1 MSAHKPTAINPW
13 TYAAQFY
20 SGDPATSSDYN
31 QIVNNLSLMYAR
43 PYMIIANTASQTL
56 TTGSNVFTGGSP
68 ATITNNPVSLAGSI
82 TYASG
87 TITVPLTGLYRVT
100 MSMSVNTNA
109 TAAYFQMYAFCSG
122 GSSGNNHNFFTPR
135 TPTNT
140 AQITGST
147 GSFIVPMQAGGG
159 TYPNTI
165 QFLIGTSA
173 GVSVQGAAL
182 PIGNNTTFAQIEYL
196 GASNGSI

>member
-1 MSAHKPTAINPW
+1 MPHNPTSITSW
-13 TYAAQFY
+13 STAQEFN
-20 SGDPATSSDYN
+20 SGEAATSAQYN

-56 TTGSNVFTGGSP
+56 TNGSNVFTGGSP
-68 ATITNNPVSLAGSI
+68 ATITNSPASLAGSI
-82 TYASG
+82 NYTSG
-87 TITVPLTGLYRVT
+87 VITVPLTGLYRIT

-109 TAAYFQMYAFCSG
+109 TAAYFQMYAFCGG
-122 GSSGNNHNFFTPR
+122 GSSGNNHYFFTPK

-159 TYPNTI
+159 TYPNYI
-165 QFLIGTSA
+165 EFFIATSA

-182 PIGNNTTFAQIEYL
+182 PIGASTTFAQVEYL

>member
-1 MSAHKPTAINPW
+1 MSAHKPTAINAW

-43 PYMIIANTASQTL
+43 PYVTIANTVSQTL
-56 TTGSNVFTGGSP
+56 TTGANVFTSGSP
-68 ATITNNPVSLAGSI
+68 ATITNSPVSLAGSI

-87 TITVPLTGLYRVT
+87 TFTVPLTGLYRVT
-100 MSMSVNTNA
+100 MSMSVASNA
-109 TAAYFQMYAFCSG
+109 TAAYFHMYAVCAG
-122 GSSGNNHNFFTPR
+122 GTTANNHYFFTPR
-135 TPTNT
+135 TTTVNG
-140 AQITGST
+140 QITGST

-196 GASNGSI
+196 GASIGSI